1 MAKETKQQRINE
13 LGWEIIDIIIPKNKV
28 KKDVEDLEGGLKQ
41 VIEQLKQP
49 KGEEKASKK

>member
-13 LGWEIIDIIIPKNKV
+13 LGWEIIDIIIPQNNV
-28 KKDVEDLEGGLKQ
+28 KKEVEDLECGLKQ